1 MAVILRSKKSSNGR
15 RHRKIPSS
23 SLHGHGIAVSVDE
36 RVEHLVRRF
45 PAMRSSLGS
54 LLLEGKKRIR
64 DFPVSEQGRILRL
77 VFALKKTSG
86 G

>member
-1 MAVILRSKKSSNGR
+1 MPVILRGNKSRSAKR
-15 RHRKIPSS
+15 RRKIPSS

-36 RVEHLVRRF
+36 RLEQLVRRF

-54 LLLEGKKRIR
+54 LLLDGKKRIR
-64 DFPVSEQGRILRL
+64 DFPASEQERILRM
-77 VFALKKTSG
+77 VFALKKASG